1 MVSNEIIELTERK
14 GWRGLNPIQQ
24 KAYDEI
30 VTGKNT
36 LIIAPTGSGKTEAAL
51 LPVLDLMLKEQAQP
65 VAVLYI
71 TPLKALINDLYE
83 RITWWASQ
91 LGFTVS
97 RKHGDVSKGERA
109 RRTRKIPHI
118 IITTPESLKIDL
130 DWASSFRVNYR
141 NLKWVIVDEVH
152 ELVGTKRGVQLAIL
166 LERLKA
172 LAGRDIQRIAL
183 SATIGD
189 PKKVARFIFGSSE
202 RPVSIIKP
210 RVSKPIRIKIDYA
223 SGEDVFEE
231 SAKLVSREIE
241 GKTIVFVNSRFIA
254 ERLQDYLNKIGLKD
268 IYVHH
273 SSVSAEIREKAEKMF
288 KEGKIRAVVATKTL
302 ELGIDIGEV
311 EKIIQYRSPPQVSS
325 LLQRIGRSGHKM
337 GVESRGA
344 IITLDPVD
352 YLISVATAKLALEG
366 WIEEPPDPSIPLDV
380 VSRELVG
387 MTLEA
392 GEASIDDYYNVLR
405 GTGFLGESLSRGD
418 VEKLVDY
425 LVRNKLLV
433 RRPDGKFKV
442 GPTFYKI
449 WRFKDHDKPWWAKS
463 FAEFFT
469 VIPRNEAFTVYYKRK
484 PIGSIDSSYVYRHL
498 REGDIIRL
506 AGGLWQV
513 KEINE
518 QTRSI
523 QVVKGVGEGEIPLW
537 RGETFTRS
545 PRIAEEAYGILESL
559 AETGSYGKPGTLETD
574 PEGDKDLLNMAREY
588 VETGAPIPSP
598 NTMLVE
604 NAGDEYVFQY
614 PMGSR
619 VSETLGSILSF
630 IVSKKHGLGTYYR
643 SSTLGFSVKTP
654 NGINALDLL
663 FSLDPE
669 DIDELAVKAALR
681 TPYYNLVTSEIR
693 ASFGIVV
700 KADPEEDQ
708 ILLEDALKQVI
719 NRIFDI
725 NGVKEFISK
734 LQSGEIKIYTKTTG
748 PLTPVARH
756 ILSLPQVKPWMKR
769 VERLLA
775 ENLQGFAMTIPELS
789 EALDLAEK
797 TIENALREMR
807 KPGHPYR
814 VFCFKDP
821 YDNECRWALVG
832 DIEEILEME
841 EFSESFQPVK
851 DEPFQV
857 EIHTSRG
864 GVPYTF
870 MVSAKEDGVEGK
882 ISMIP
887 SEVYSVRV
895 KSMNPY
901 DERDV
906 NYLHA
911 PKELVP
917 HLIRNGM
924 AYIQRTRMYY

>member
-1 MVSNEIIELTERK
+1 MVTKQIEELVRKKGWQGLNSIQLKAYNEIT
-14 GWRGLNPIQQ
+14 N
-24 KAYDEI
+24 
-30 VTGKNT
+30 GKNT

-51 LPVLDLMLKEQAQP
+51 LPILDIMLKEKAEP
-65 VAVLYI
+65 VTVLYI

-91 LGFTVS
+91 LGFIVS

-130 DWASSFRVNYR
+130 DWASSFRVNYK
-141 NLKWVIVDEVH
+141 NLKFVVVDEVH

-166 LERLKA
+166 LERLKH
-172 LAGRDIQRIAL
+172 LTGRDIQRIAL

-189 PKKVARFIFGSSE
+189 PEKVARFVFGSSE
-202 RPVSIIKP
+202 RDIAIVRP
-210 RVSKPIRIKIDYA
+210 RVTKPIRIKVDYA

-231 SAKLVSREIE
+231 SARLVSKEIE

-254 ERLQDYLNKIGLKD
+254 ERLQDYLNKIGMKD

-288 KEGKIRAVVATKTL
+288 KEGSIRAVVATKTL
-302 ELGIDIGEV
+302 ELGIDVGEV
-311 EKIIQYRSPPQVSS
+311 EKIVQYRSPPQVSS
-325 LLQRIGRSGHKM
+325 LLQRIGRSGHRM
-337 GVESRGA
+337 GIESKGA

-352 YLISVATAKLALEG
+352 YLVSVATAKLALEG
-366 WIEEPPDPSIPLDV
+366 WIEEPADTIIPLDV

-387 MTLEA
+387 ITLEH
-392 GEASIDDYYNVLR
+392 GEASTDLYYDILKGVGSFYRN
-405 GTGFLGESLSRGD
+405 LGRED
-418 VEKLVDY
+418 IEKLVNY
-425 LVRNKLLV
+425 LLRNKLLV
-433 RRPDGKFKV
+433 RKNGALKV

-449 WRFKDHDKPWWAKS
+449 WRFKDHDRPWWAKS

-498 REGDIIRL
+498 REGDTIRL
-506 AGGLWQV
+506 AGSLWQV

-518 QTRSI
+518 QLRSI
-523 QVVKGVGEGEIPLW
+523 EVVKGRGEGEIPLW
-537 RGETFTRS
+537 RGETFSRS
-545 PRIAEEAYGILESL
+545 PVIAETAYGILTSL
-559 AETGSYGKPGTLETD
+559 AERGTYDRPDTLETD
-574 PEGDKDLLNMAREY
+574 LKGDKELELMAREY
-588 VETGAPIPSP
+588 KEIRAPIPSRDL
-598 NTMLVE
+598 MLVE
-604 NAGDEYVFQY
+604 QFNDEYVFQY
-614 PMGSR
+614 PTGNR
-619 VSETLGSILSF
+619 ISETLGAILSF
-630 IVSKKHGLGTYYR
+630 MISKKHGLGTYYR
-643 SSTLGFSVKTP
+643 SSTMGFSVKAP
-654 NGINALDLL
+654 GGVNPLDLL
-663 FSLDPE
+663 LSLDPE
-669 DIDELAVKAALR
+669 DIDQLAVKAALR

-708 ILLEDALKQVI
+708 ILLKDALKQVI
-719 NRIFDI
+719 YRIFDVE
-725 NGVKEFISK
+725 GVKRFLQK
-734 LQSGEIKIYTKTTG
+734 LKSNEIKIYTKNTG
-748 PLTPVARH
+748 PLTPITKH

-775 ENLQGFAMTIPELS
+775 ENLQGFAMTISELS

-821 YDNECRWALVG
+821 YDNDCRWALVG
-832 DIEEILEME
+832 DAETIMEME
-841 EFSESFQPVK
+841 EFEESFQPVK

-870 MVSAKEDGVEGK
+870 MVSPMEDGMENK
-882 ISMIP
+882 LNMLP
-887 SEVYSVRV
+887 SEVYSVKV
-895 KSMNPY
+895 KSMNLY

-906 NYLHA
+906 SYLHT

-917 HLIRNGM
+917 HLIKNGI
-924 AYIQRTRMYY
+924 AFIQRTRMYY

>member
-1 MVSNEIIELTERK
+1 MSKEIVELIRKKGWQGLNQIQLKAYNEILE
-14 GWRGLNPIQQ
+14 
-24 KAYDEI
+24 
-30 VTGKNT
+30 GKNT
-36 LIIAPTGSGKTEAAL
+36 LIIAPTGSGKTEAAILPL
-51 LPVLDLMLKEQAQP
+51 LDMMLKENSKP
-65 VAVLYI
+65 VTILYI

-83 RITWWASQ
+83 RIKWWAVQ

-141 NLKWVIVDEVH
+141 NLKFIIVDEVH
-152 ELVGTKRGVQLAIL
+152 ELIGTKRGIQLAIL
-166 LERLKA
+166 LERLMH
-172 LAGRDIQRIAL
+172 LTGRDIQRIAL

-189 PKKVARFIFGSSE
+189 PEKVAQFVFGSSK
-202 RPVSIIKP
+202 RPAAIVKP
-210 RVSKPIRIKIDYA
+210 QVTKPIRIKVTYA
-223 SGEDVFEE
+223 SGDDIFEE
-231 SAKLVSREIE
+231 SAKLVSKEIE

-254 ERLQDYLNKIGLKD
+254 ERLQDYLNKIGMKD

-288 KEGKIRAVVATKTL
+288 KEGSIRAVVATKTL

-311 EKIIQYRSPPQVSS
+311 EKIVQYRSPPQVCS

-337 GVESRGA
+337 GVESKGA

-352 YLISVATAKLALEG
+352 YLVAIATSKLALEG
-366 WIEEPPDPSIPLDV
+366 WIEKPTDNIIPLDV

-387 MTLEA
+387 ITLEH
-392 GEASIDDYYNVLR
+392 GKASIDLYYDILKGVGSFYEGLKK
-405 GTGFLGESLSRGD
+405 ED
-418 VEKLVDY
+418 VDKLVNY
-425 LVRNKLLV
+425 LIRNKLLV
-433 RRPDGKFKV
+433 HKNGALKV

-469 VIPRNEAFTVYYKRK
+469 VIPRNEAFTVYYRRK
-484 PIGSIDSSYVYRHL
+484 PIGNIDSSYVYRHL
-498 REGDIIRL
+498 REGDTIRL
-506 AGGLWQV
+506 AGSLWQV

-518 QTRSI
+518 QLRSI
-523 QVVKGVGEGEIPLW
+523 EVIKGVGEGEIPLW
-537 RGETFTRS
+537 RGETFSRS
-545 PRIAEEAYGILESL
+545 PVIAETAYQILVNL
-559 AETGSYGKPGTLETD
+559 AEKGTYNKPDTLETD
-574 PEGDKDLLNMAREY
+574 PGADKELGSMAREY
-588 VETGAPIPSP
+588 VDIGVPIASRDL
-598 NTMLVE
+598 MLVE
-604 NAGDEYVFQY
+604 QANEEYIFQY
-614 PMGSR
+614 PTGNR
-619 VSETLGSILSF
+619 ISETLGAIISF
-630 IVSKKHGLGTYYR
+630 IISKKHGLGTYYR
-643 SSTLGFSVKTP
+643 SSTMGFSVKAP
-654 NGINALDLL
+654 SGINPLDILLNLDL
-663 FSLDPE
+663 E
-669 DIDELAVKAALR
+669 DIDQLAVKAALR

-708 ILLEDALKQVI
+708 ILLDDALKQVLY
-719 NRIFDI
+719 RIFDVE
-725 NGVKEFISK
+725 GVKKFVGK
-734 LQSGEIKIYTKTTG
+734 LKANEIKIYTKNTG
-748 PLTPVARH
+748 PLTPVAKH

-789 EALDLAEK
+789 ETLDLAEK

-821 YDNECRWALVG
+821 YDNDCRWALIG
-832 DIEEILEME
+832 DAEVIMEME
-841 EFSESFQPVK
+841 EFMESFQPVK

-870 MVSAKEDGVEGK
+870 MVSSMEDGIDRKLNV
-882 ISMIP
+882 IP
-887 SEVYSVRV
+887 NDVYSVKI
-895 KSMNPY
+895 KSMNLY

-906 NYLHA
+906 GYLHT

-917 HLIRNGM
+917 HLIRNGI